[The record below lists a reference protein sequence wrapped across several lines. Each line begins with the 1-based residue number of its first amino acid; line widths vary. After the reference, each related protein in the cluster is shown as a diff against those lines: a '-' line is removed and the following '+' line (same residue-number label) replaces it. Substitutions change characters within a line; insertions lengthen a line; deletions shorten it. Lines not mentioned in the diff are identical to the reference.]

1 MNSDENRD
9 DLELDDEDHLAVSAL
24 TEDDITAIDDAI
36 LAEARVH
43 WLKVAMVVAK
53 AMDAYPGEYLEI
65 PDLFYGQRV
74 RELVLK
80 GKLIAQGNVSRMR
93 YSEVRLPSSDENVA

>member
-1 MNSDENRD
+1 VNSDENHD

-24 TEDDITAIDDAI
+24 TQDDIAAIDSAI

-43 WLKVAMVVAK
+43 WQKVAMVVAK

-74 RELVLK
+74 RELVLA
-80 GKLIAQGNVSRMR
+80 GRLVSQGNVSRMR
-93 YSEVRLPSSDENVA
+93 FSEVRLPSPDENVA